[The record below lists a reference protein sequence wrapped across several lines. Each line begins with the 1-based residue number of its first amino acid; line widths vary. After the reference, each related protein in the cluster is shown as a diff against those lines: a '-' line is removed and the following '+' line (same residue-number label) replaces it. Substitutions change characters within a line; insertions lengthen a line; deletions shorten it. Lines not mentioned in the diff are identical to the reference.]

1 MKKLNSKYYLII
13 FCVFYILL
21 IGVMGAYI
29 YHAFQLKCKEIVTTV
44 HTRID
49 NLEESGILNKYTIKK
64 ENEQYRML
72 LEIVH
77 GKKTLDEFKEFNKKI
92 LKAREEHFS
101 HLIDSLFV
109 NEKYEVAVRYDMSQ
123 LTLHDQ
129 KKELLEAPIT
139 LLQTS
144 RKVEKSYKTN
154 TSNWEVQESSERTDV
169 REEEKEY
176 KHHFSLYQNQ
186 YIDIKN
192 IISIA
197 LLSLLPLLILTA
209 IVAISLLVVYYIA
222 YRTIKQKEKEVDN
235 LYNMVDNVSHEFK
248 LPIAT
253 LKYGC
258 NNLALEYQS
267 PTIDLL
273 MRQVNR
279 LDRLQNSLTPYMT
292 SDNNPYTVKDLTQMM
307 DDLRQLYPEVK
318 LYEQWDAQ
326 EEVLLDKT
334 KMETILL
341 NLIENSIKYGGTAIQ
356 CNISTNDKHYIFSVL
371 DNGIG
376 IAKDQQ
382 RDIFKKFYRIREGNI
397 HNTTGLGIGLYQ
409 VQQIVESL
417 NGQINI
423 NSKPQKGTTF
433 IITIPY
439 V

>member
-21 IGVMGAYI
+21 LGLMGFYFNQAI
-29 YHAFQLKCKEIVTTV
+29 RLKQKAINSLAHEK
-44 HTRID
+44 ID
-49 NLEESGILNKYTIKK
+49 
-64 ENEQYRML
+64 
-72 LEIVH
+72 
-77 GKKTLDEFKEFNKKI
+77 
-92 LKAREEHFS
+92 
-101 HLIDSLFV
+101 
-109 NEKYEVAVRYDMSQ
+109 
-123 LTLHDQ
+123 
-129 KKELLEAPIT
+129 ELLE
-139 LLQTS
+139 Q
-144 RKVEKSYKTN
+144 KSYKNISLNKESELYRHFLALKQKETNIENIKKSYNNDSELFNTKVDSTFKELGYKVAAKFTITQITLNDKKINLLDEPFTFLETTEKVVNPQKIN
-154 TSNWEVQESSERTDV
+154 TSEWEINETSTHDKNDNCIEVENDKDLHITVHQ
-169 REEEKEY
+169 EKEIEVVNY
-176 KHHFSLYQNQ
+176 L
-186 YIDIKN
+186 
-192 IISIA
+192 SIV
-197 LLSLLPLLILTA
+197 LKQLLPLLIGS
-209 IVAISLLVVYYIA
+209 SLICIFILVLYYIT
-222 YRTIKQKEKEVDN
+222 YRTIKQKEREVAN

-258 NNLALEYQS
+258 NNLAREYQS

-273 MRQVNR
+273 MRQINR
-279 LDRLQNSLTPYMT
+279 LDRLQNSLTPSMLN
-292 SDNNPYTVKDLTQMM
+292 DNISYTENDLRQMM
-307 DDLRQLYPEVK
+307 DDLRQLYPKVK
-318 LYEQWDAQ
+318 LDEQWDSQ

-341 NLIENSIKYGGTAIQ
+341 NLIENSIKYGGTDIQ
-356 CNISTNDKHYIFSVL
+356 CNISTNDKHYIFSVI

-382 RDIFKKFYRIREGNI
+382 KDIFKKFYRIREGNI

>member
-21 IGVMGAYI
+21 LGLMGFYFNQAI
-29 YHAFQLKCKEIVTTV
+29 RLKQKAINSLAHEK
-44 HTRID
+44 ID
-49 NLEESGILNKYTIKK
+49 
-64 ENEQYRML
+64 
-72 LEIVH
+72 
-77 GKKTLDEFKEFNKKI
+77 
-92 LKAREEHFS
+92 
-101 HLIDSLFV
+101 
-109 NEKYEVAVRYDMSQ
+109 
-123 LTLHDQ
+123 
-129 KKELLEAPIT
+129 ELLE
-139 LLQTS
+139 Q
-144 RKVEKSYKTN
+144 KSYKNISLNKESELYRHFLALKQKETNIENIKKSYNNDSELFNTKVDSTFKELGYKVAAKFTITQITLNDKKINLLDEPFTFLETTEKVVNPQKIN
-154 TSNWEVQESSERTDV
+154 TSEWEINETSTHGKNDNCVEVENDKDLHITVHQ
-169 REEEKEY
+169 EKEIEVVNY
-176 KHHFSLYQNQ
+176 L
-186 YIDIKN
+186 
-192 IISIA
+192 SIV
-197 LLSLLPLLILTA
+197 LKQLLPLLIGS
-209 IVAISLLVVYYIA
+209 SLICIFILVLYYIT
-222 YRTIKQKEKEVDN
+222 YRTIKHKEREVAN

-258 NNLALEYQS
+258 SNLAREYQS

-273 MRQVNR
+273 MRQINR
-279 LDRLQNSLTPYMT
+279 LDRLQNSLTPSMLN
-292 SDNNPYTVKDLTQMM
+292 DNISYTENDLRQMM
-307 DDLRQLYPEVK
+307 DDLRQLYPKVK
-318 LYEQWDAQ
+318 LDEQWDAQ

-341 NLIENSIKYGGTAIQ
+341 NLIENSIKYGGTDIQ
-356 CNISTNDKHYIFSVL
+356 CNISTNDKHYIFSVI